1 MHECITRSTYLHLQ
15 QQKRLQAQTHID
27 QEASHASGQK
37 VAPSFTCVNY
47 FTIPRLLPGLDLPV
61 PGLGV
66 LLQGAEDEGLPV
78 LPRGGAMGGAHGF
91 HRDNLNIESLSQAGV
106 TITDLV
112 ALAEH
117 HRFDWTKIGASEPAV
132 LSIILLC
139 ADIVSWRV
147 CIKGSIINA
156 DPWDCWKAYEM
167 HCQQG
172 KACQWLWV
180 SCTDVVLKALKPAL
194 SWINLYSIGM
204 SLTYSGT
211 ERRPDEP
218 EQARQDDQAARTV
231 HVPSDLHD
239 VKVRPHPCFF
249 VPR

>member
-1 MHECITRSTYLHLQ
+1 MYNEKYISSSS
-15 QQKRLQAQTHID
+15 AA
-27 QEASHASGQK
+27 EASAGADSHRPGGVSRQRTEGGA
-37 VAPSFTCVNY
+37 FITCVN
-47 FTIPRLLPGLDLPV
+47 FTIPRLFRGLDLPV

-204 SLTYSGT
+204 SLT
-211 ERRPDEP
+211 
-218 EQARQDDQAARTV
+218 
-231 HVPSDLHD
+231 
-239 VKVRPHPCFF
+239 
-249 VPR
+249 